1 MMMEAETL
9 GSNYN
14 IMSKKY
20 SPFSKEE
27 LMPKPE
33 MLEIKKQKGELFI
46 GVPKETHLQEKR
58 ICLTPDAVAALTN
71 HGHRIII
78 ESGAGE
84 GANYT
89 DNEYSEAG
97 AKISYS
103 TEEAFGCNL
112 ILKVEPP
119 SLKEIEYINP
129 QSTLFSA
136 LQLKTQNKKYFEALA
151 KKRIT
156 AIAFDFISDEHG
168 SYPVVKSLSEI
179 AGISSI
185 LIAAEL
191 MNNCSEGNGLLL
203 GNIGGVPPP
212 DVVILGAG
220 TVGEYAA
227 RSAVGL
233 GAQVKVFDNSITK
246 LRRLQDNL
254 GNMVYTS
261 TIQPKTLQKALMR
274 CDVAIGAVRG
284 KTRTPVIVSEELVQL
299 MKDGAVIVDVSI
311 DSGGC
316 FETSEITTHNKPTF
330 VKHGV
335 IHYCVPNIPSRYAR
349 TASLSISNIF
359 TPYLLSIG
367 EEGGIEE
374 ASRFDKSLQK
384 GMYFYH
390 GILTNR
396 AVADWFSLPYRDI
409 NLLIF

>member
-1 MMMEAETL
+1 MEAETL

-103 TEEAFGCNL
+103 TEEAFGCSL

-191 MNNCSEGNGLLL
+191 MNNCSEGNGLLM

>member
-1 MMMEAETL
+1 
-9 GSNYN
+9 
-14 IMSKKY
+14 MSKQF

-27 LMPKPE
+27 LLPKPE
-33 MLEIKKQKGELFI
+33 MLEIKKRKGELFI
-46 GVPKETHLQEKR
+46 GIPKEMHLQEKR

-84 GANYT
+84 GANYS

-103 TEEAFGCNL
+103 TEEVFGCNL

-119 SLKEIEYINP
+119 TINEIKYINP
-129 QSTLFSA
+129 QSVLFSA
-136 LQLKTQNKKYFEALA
+136 LQLKTQNKKYFEGLA

-168 SYPVVKSLSEI
+168 VFPVVKSLSEI

-191 MNNCSEGNGLLL
+191 MSNSADGNGLLL

-212 DVVILGAG
+212 EVVILGAG
-220 TVGEYAA
+220 TVGEFAA
-227 RSAVGL
+227 RSAIGL
-233 GAQVKVFDNSITK
+233 GAQVKIFDNSVTK
-246 LRRLQDNL
+246 LRRLQHNL
-254 GNMVYTS
+254 GAIVYTS

-274 CDVAIGAVRG
+274 CDIAIGAIRG
-284 KTRTPVIVSEELVQL
+284 KTRTPIVVNEGMVEQ

-316 FETSEITTHNKPTF
+316 FETSEITTHKKPTF
-330 VKHGV
+330 TKHGI

-349 TASLSISNIF
+349 TATLSISNMF
-359 TPYLLSIG
+359 TPYLLNIG
-367 EEGGIEE
+367 EEGGIEN
-374 ASRFDKSLQK
+374 AARFDKSLRK

-396 AVADWFSLPYRDI
+396 AVGDWFGLPFRDI
-409 NLLIF
+409 NLLII